1 MYAPMM
7 TIHKIYQ
14 PSTPLAF
21 WLAGVVAFT
30 AVLVSGV
37 AYTDRQAS
45 ADRTHST
52 YATTEETIG
61 VEAAAEACDG
71 VIFRDE
77 DPSCF
82 GLRETQM
89 RAPVL
94 VTPLGTGRQYSLLQT
109 FGS

>member
-14 PSTPLAF
+14 PSAPLVL
-21 WLAGVVAFT
+21 WLAGVMAFT
-30 AVLVSGV
+30 AVLISGV

-45 ADRTHST
+45 ADRTH
-52 YATTEETIG
+52 ATQMLKEENLEI
-61 VEAAAEACDG
+61 EASAEACDG
-71 VIFRDE
+71 IIFRDE

-94 VTPLGTGRQYSLLQT
+94 VAPLSAERQYSLLQT
-109 FGS
+109 Y